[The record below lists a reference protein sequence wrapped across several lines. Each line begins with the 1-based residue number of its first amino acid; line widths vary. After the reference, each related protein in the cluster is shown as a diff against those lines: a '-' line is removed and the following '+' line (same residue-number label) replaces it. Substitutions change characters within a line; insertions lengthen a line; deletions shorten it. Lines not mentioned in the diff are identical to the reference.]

1 MSQRCSVN
9 AYSDEIYHS
18 IIDSILPTRD
28 WKRSLHLAL
37 SHGQSV
43 SNMCALFRNT
53 LHNVSRLLV
62 TATRSVEAW
71 KSYNM
76 KVNAIIDYI
85 RGCVQ

>member
-43 SNMCALFRNT
+43 SKCVRYLET
-53 LHNVSRLLV
+53 H
-62 TATRSVEAW
+62 
-71 KSYNM
+71 
-76 KVNAIIDYI
+76 YI
-85 RGCVQ
+85 MSLRHASDCYSLCGSLEVLQYES